1 MTLIERLSV
10 RPVLDLSNVRP
21 LTLDHFELSDDPGW
35 EDV

>member
-10 RPVLDLSNVRP
+10 RPVLDLPDVNP
-21 LTLDHFELSDDPGW
+21 LTLNHFELSDDPGW